1 MESSL
6 FNTGFLGGSFLWFI
20 GQVADDSTWRE
31 NQNPGKFEEISEMPA
46 WGYRYKV
53 RIIGHHDQDESDV
66 TAEELPWAQVM
77 YPVTAGSGQGGS
89 YQSPAIKQGMFV
101 FGFFL
106 DGKDQQTPIIMG
118 CLGNNAKTKLERK
131 TGTEGSGGK
140 NFTPQSFYSKNR
152 DEEPVEQKH
161 LKDGDLAPKQA
172 GNRAFSSPS
181 KSNVTVEASDANN
194 IKTIADRKKY
204 DTLTEKHSLGC
215 PNPDTQS
222 DTKNMQTVISTL
234 TKTIESFQ
242 QSLTDADAAAGLP
255 ILKNDKNI
263 DKAIDSA
270 SKEMAKFMKGT
281 MNKLQQFTTKE
292 FNEKL
297 APMENL
303 APPSHALELLN
314 KKVEGLEK
322 IACMFNG
329 MAGLALAGLIAAAL
343 KRAFNRKK
351 KRAEEAAAI
360 NSVSNAG
367 VVNAT
372 LAAGIGTDGLVGTD
386 AVVGGT
392 DTLTGTIGSR
402 VSRVGVTSSQTI
414 PSTPV
419 LDTPGAADVPPPTAD
434 GFYRPTPLC
443 ETEEIVGEVLGGTI
457 NTIMSGFDSAIGPV
471 IDEIQNSL
479 GGSSTETGS
488 ENIGTIDH
496 AINENNVL
504 SSLSSGAL
512 ILSFSQSVADQAGI
526 DPNKVGDSNRYW
538 ADGNYGRGLTGFID
552 AAGQNT
558 PDNQQLIANALSL
571 IDDRSNP
578 TGIAAGLTLASNIL
592 GVNQNLLG
600 GIGLAFAAIR
610 SGGIPDLISAVGGLA
625 AFNPRILNAV
635 VGGGAALGGG
645 ALAGGIGLGALGG
658 MSFDIASALNF
669 VNSITKIF
677 NCDPDPECSPNDEH
691 TMQSGGG
698 SAGRPSTSSIADSA
712 KNISASV
719 GERKSYG
726 TSVEKL
732 SSSKKGVTI
741 NKKFAKPKTRTQDL
755 TNLVGYVNGQP
766 YYGDFHIHE
775 REDGSIVKMVGIAHT
790 TTPHEIIY
798 DTVQESLD

>member
-1 MESSL
+1 MESSSL
-6 FNTGFLGGSFLWFI
+6 FNPGFLGGSFYWFI

-53 RIIGHHDQDESDV
+53 RIIGQHEQDESEV
-66 TAEELPWAQVM
+66 TAEDLPWAQVM

-140 NFTPQSFYSKNR
+140 NFTPQSFYSKNQ

-172 GNRAFSSPS
+172 GNRAFSSSS

-242 QSLTDADAAAGLP
+242 QSLTDADAAVGLP

-263 DKAIDSA
+263 DKAIDNA
-270 SKEMAKFMKGT
+270 SQEMAKFMKGT

-303 APPSHALELLN
+303 APPSHSLELLN

-343 KRAFNRKK
+343 RRAFNRKK
-351 KRAEEAAAI
+351 RRAEEAAAI

-392 DTLTGTIGSR
+392 DILTGTTE
-402 VSRVGVTSSQTI
+402 SRVGITSSQTI

-419 LDTPGAADVPPPTAD
+419 LDTPGASDVPPLTAD

-443 ETEEIVGEVLGGTI
+443 ETEEIVGEVMGGTI
-457 NTIMSGFDSAIGPV
+457 NTIMAGFDSAIGPV

-488 ENIGTIDH
+488 ENVGTIDH

-526 DPNKVGDSNRYW
+526 DPNSVGDSNRYW

-571 IDDRSNP
+571 IDDKSNP
-578 TGIAAGLTLASNIL
+578 TGIAEGLALTSNVL
-592 GVNQNLLG
+592 GVNQNLLL

-610 SGGIPDLISAVGGLA
+610 SGGIPDLISSVGNLA

-698 SAGRPSTSSIADSA
+698 SAGRPSTSSIAESA
-712 KNISASV
+712 RNISGSV
-719 GERKSYG
+719 KERKSYG
-726 TSVEKL
+726 TGIEKL
-732 SSSKKGVTI
+732 NSSKEGVKI
-741 NKKFAKPKTRTQDL
+741 KKKFAKPKTRTQDL

-766 YYGDFHIHE
+766 YYGPFHIHE
-775 REDGSIVKMVGIAHT
+775 REDGRVVKMVGIAHT

>member
-1 MESSL
+1 
-6 FNTGFLGGSFLWFI
+6 
-20 GQVADDSTWRE
+20 
-31 NQNPGKFEEISEMPA
+31 
-46 WGYRYKV
+46 
-53 RIIGHHDQDESDV
+53 
-66 TAEELPWAQVM
+66 
-77 YPVTAGSGQGGS
+77 
-89 YQSPAIKQGMFV
+89 
-101 FGFFL
+101 
-106 DGKDQQTPIIMG
+106 
-118 CLGNNAKTKLERK
+118 
-131 TGTEGSGGK
+131 
-140 NFTPQSFYSKNR
+140 
-152 DEEPVEQKH
+152 
-161 LKDGDLAPKQA
+161 
-172 GNRAFSSPS
+172 
-181 KSNVTVEASDANN
+181 
-194 IKTIADRKKY
+194 
-204 DTLTEKHSLGC
+204 
-215 PNPDTQS
+215 
-222 DTKNMQTVISTL
+222 
-234 TKTIESFQ
+234 
-242 QSLTDADAAAGLP
+242 
-255 ILKNDKNI
+255 
-263 DKAIDSA
+263 
-270 SKEMAKFMKGT
+270 
-281 MNKLQQFTTKE
+281 
-292 FNEKL
+292 
-297 APMENL
+297 
-303 APPSHALELLN
+303 
-314 KKVEGLEK
+314 
-322 IACMFNG
+322 MFNG

-343 KRAFNRKK
+343 RRAFNRKK
-351 KRAEEAAAI
+351 KKAEEAAAI

-402 VSRVGVTSSQTI
+402 VAGTTGSRVGITSSQTI

-419 LDTPGAADVPPPTAD
+419 LDTPGATDVPPPTAD

-443 ETEEIVGEVLGGTI
+443 ETEEIVGEVMGGTI

-488 ENIGTIDH
+488 ENVGTIDH

-526 DPNKVGDSNRYW
+526 DPNNVGNSNRYW
-538 ADGNYGRGLTGFID
+538 ADGNYGLGLVGFID
-552 AAGQNT
+552 AADQNT
-558 PDNQQLIANALSL
+558 PDNQQLIAQALSL

-635 VGGGAALGGG
+635 AGGGAALGGG
-645 ALAGGIGLGALGG
+645 ALASGIGLGALGG

-677 NCDPDPECSPNDEH
+677 NCDPEPECSPNDEH

-698 SAGRPSTSSIADSA
+698 SAGRPSTSSIAESA
-712 KNISASV
+712 KNSSLSIK
-719 GERKSYG
+719 EKKSYG

-732 SSSKKGVTI
+732 SSSKEGVKI
-741 NKKFAKPKTRTQDL
+741 KKTFAKPR
-755 TNLVGYVNGQP
+755 
-766 YYGDFHIHE
+766 
-775 REDGSIVKMVGIAHT
+775 RSR
-790 TTPHEIIY
+790 
-798 DTVQESLD
+798 